1 MKHTPT
7 LPVRVGVY
15 RSIKAADAA
24 VDRLVLAGFAKDHIT
39 VICPRCDPEHFSDVE
54 QDKPAGANTPS
65 AAISGGA
72 IGALFGGAVA
82 VASVAATGGTSLLLF
97 GPLFAG
103 IGGGAVAGGLIGA
116 MMTRGFEREV
126 ADFYDQAVQKGKV
139 LVAVEDKSDQSDE
152 RLARAEEILASAG
165 AEPIAL
171 TEG

>member
-15 RSIKAADAA
+15 NTIKKADAA
-24 VDRLVLAGFAKDHIT
+24 VDRLVQAGFHKDHIT
-39 VICPRCDPEHFSDVE
+39 VICPRCAPDTFSDVE
-54 QDKPAGANTPS
+54 QDEPAGAHTPA

-82 VASVAATGGTSLLLF
+82 AASVVATGGASLLVL

-103 IGGGAVAGGLIGA
+103 MGGGAVAGGLIGA
-116 MMTRGFEREV
+116 MMTRGFEREYTNY
-126 ADFYDQAVQKGKV
+126 YDQAVQKGKV
-139 LVAVEDKSDQSDE
+139 LVAVEDKSDDSDA

-171 TEG
+171 PEG